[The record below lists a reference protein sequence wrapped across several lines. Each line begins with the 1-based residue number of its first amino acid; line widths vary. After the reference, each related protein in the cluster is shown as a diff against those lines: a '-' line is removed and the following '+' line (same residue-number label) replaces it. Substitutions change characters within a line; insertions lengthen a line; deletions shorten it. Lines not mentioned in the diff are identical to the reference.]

1 MRKSI
6 KKAMALSLAAV
17 MAVSLAACG
26 GGSSSGGS
34 SSGGSG
40 SSGGS
45 SSGDE
50 KVELKFSWWG
60 GDSRHEATEKA
71 VAAFMAKYPNITVT
85 TEYGA
90 WSGWEEKQALNIMGG
105 NAADVMQVNW
115 NWIESYSGNGSNF
128 ANLEDY
134 KDVLDLTQFPSESLE
149 LCKTGGKLMA
159 VPVALT
165 GRLFYWNKT
174 TFDEVN
180 VAIPTDEA
188 SLFAAGEAFKA
199 FNEDYYPLALGE
211 YDRMIFLVYY
221 LESVHGKPWVQDN
234 QIQYTAEEIAAG
246 MEFIK
251 KLEDEIGRAHV

>member
-134 KDVLDLTQFPSESLE
+134 KDVLDLTQFPSEQGRRQADGSARSFDRKAVLLE
-149 LCKTGGKLMA
+149 
-159 VPVALT
+159 
-165 GRLFYWNKT
+165 
-174 TFDEVN
+174 
-180 VAIPTDEA
+180 
-188 SLFAAGEAFKA
+188 
-199 FNEDYYPLALGE
+199 
-211 YDRMIFLVYY
+211 
-221 LESVHGKPWVQDN
+221 QDH
-234 QIQYTAEEIAAG
+234 
-246 MEFIK
+246 F
-251 KLEDEIGRAHV
+251 